1 MKTATVRELRNQFP
15 RLSALL
21 AEGETVQITN
31 RGRPVA
37 LLSPAPSPKAA
48 KTALP
53 DFLGRMS
60 RIFPDGLPPASSDDI
75 REHEKGRW

>member
-1 MKTATVRELRNQFP
+1 MKTASVRELRNQFP
-15 RLSALL
+15 RLAGWL

-37 LLSPAPSPKAA
+37 ILSPSPPSAARKA
-48 KTALP
+48 ALP
-53 DFLGRMS
+53 DFLGRMEKL
-60 RIFPDGLPPASSDDI
+60 FPGGLPPEPGDGI